1 MRGHLFNKLN
11 TIFMSNLT
19 QDIIL
24 VLIVIAGILSFFFN
38 PLGEN
43 MEYIRLTMG
52 VVVGFL
58 LKNPIEEKELPI
70 VRAFKKD

>member
-1 MRGHLFNKLN
+1 MTK
-11 TIFMSNLT
+11 LT

-24 VLIVIAGILSFFFN
+24 VLIVLAGIISFFFN

-58 LKNPIEEKELPI
+58 IKSPIQEGKLPVI
-70 VRAFKKD
+70 RAIKKD